1 MLSISPVMWIDDG
14 DHVLYMNQWWGQLE
28 LCIKGNIVKGVTSC
42 EMSWQE

>member
-28 LCIKGNIVKGVTSC
+28 LFIKGNIVKGVTSC